1 MDTLSY
7 YISFTFVQYA
17 FIVGVLTAL
26 CASILGVVLVL
37 KRYSMIGDGL
47 SHVAFAATTIATI
60 LNVNNN
66 LLVVL
71 PLTVLAAVILLKSGE
86 NKKIMGDAS
95 IAMIS
100 VSSMAIGY
108 FLLNVFST
116 SSNLG
121 ADVCTTLFGSTS
133 ILTLTKLDVII
144 SVIMTIL
151 VLTLFILLYNKIFAL
166 TFDEE
171 FASATGVNVNKYNLI
186 IAIITAVIV
195 VLAMNLVGSLLTAA
209 LIIFPALSS
218 MRIFR
223 NYKAV
228 VVCSAIIS
236 VICSVIGMSLSI
248 IYSTPVGSTIVIA
261 NIICFIVCMTIEK
274 LKSIG

>member
-47 SHVAFAATTIATI
+47 SHVAFAATTVATI

-66 LLVVL
+66 LLIVI
-71 PLTVLAAVILLKSGE
+71 PLTVLAAVVLLKSGE
-86 NKKIMGDAS
+86 NKKIMGDAA

-133 ILTLTKLDVII
+133 ILTLTKTDVVI

-151 VLTLFILLYNKIFAL
+151 VLVLFILLYNKIFAV

-171 FASATGVNVNKYNLI
+171 FASATGINANKYNLI
-186 IAIITAVIV
+186 IAIITAIIV

-218 MRIFR
+218 MRIFK
-223 NYKAV
+223 NYKSV
-228 VVCSAIIS
+228 
-236 VICSVIGMSLSI
+236 VICSGIISIICSITGMSLSI
-248 IYSTPVGSTIVIA
+248 LYSTPVGSTIVIA
-261 NIICFIVCMTIEK
+261 NIICFLICMSIEK
-274 LKSIG
+274 IKK